1 MKFNLSLIF
10 ILIMFCMLFQSC
22 NKVNVVSKNAIV
34 DANIEYQ
41 TIDGFGVNFNP
52 ALWNGGQQKE
62 AIDLLADNLGADQ
75 FRFDCYG
82 FANWLDPSLQMDNG
96 KWSQSYLDSVY
107 SSSDW
112 KDAWEAFRYL
122 NSKNIVPY
130 FNISGVVPQEWNE
143 PNTKILKNFDAYAE
157 MIATMLDWAR
167 NKENLEF
174 KFVDPFNETD
184 FNGSREG
191 PAIPSQNRIKA
202 VASVVKKLKEYKLN
216 DVKLIVF
223 SDGVI
228 SNESVE
234 PFLKDT
240 SFVNDIYAFSG
251 HTYGN
256 GDEGEGGWY
265 WGHSQMGYLK
275 EMVLKTPYKNA
286 HFWVNEFGDLDQ
298 TNEIEFEFAWRTFR
312 RLLLEMRSGTQSC
325 QFWDGFD
332 NYHKH
337 DSAWTTFGLL
347 KTDSIGSYYKPKTR
361 FYALKHIYRFVKPG
375 FIRMDISD
383 PKTNKYSVHK
393 MWKSGLK
400 NIKIYAFKSPDEKE
414 ITIVGMNL
422 VESDV
427 KLIISIKG
435 MSLEDG
441 GKVSTYI
448 TSRNNNCV
456 RSSITEIKDNSIST
470 IIPERSIFTI
480 STLKADN

>member
-1 MKFNLSLIF
+1 
-10 ILIMFCMLFQSC
+10 
-22 NKVNVVSKNAIV
+22 
-34 DANIEYQ
+34 
-41 TIDGFGVNFNP
+41 
-52 ALWNGGQQKE
+52 
-62 AIDLLADNLGADQ
+62 
-75 FRFDCYG
+75 
-82 FANWLDPSLQMDNG
+82 
-96 KWSQSYLDSVY
+96 
-107 SSSDW
+107 
-112 KDAWEAFRYL
+112 
-122 NSKNIVPY
+122 
-130 FNISGVVPQEWNE
+130 
-143 PNTKILKNFDAYAE
+143 

-202 VASVVKKLKEYKLN
+202 VASVVKKLKEYNLN
-216 DVKLIVF
+216 DLKLIIF
-223 SDGVI
+223 SDGVT
-228 SNESVE
+228 SNERVE

-240 SFVNDIYAFSG
+240 SFINDIYAFSG

-275 EMVLKTPYKNA
+275 EMVLKTPYRNA

-312 RLLLEMRSGTQSC
+312 RLLLEVRSGTQSC
-325 QFWDGFD
+325 QFWDATD

-347 KTDSIGSYYKPKTR
+347 KTDSIGSYYEPKAR

-375 FIRMDISD
+375 FVRIDISD
-383 PKTNKYSVHK
+383 LKTNTYSVHK

-422 VESDV
+422 VESEV
-427 KLIISIKG
+427 KMNISLNGLHLKDA
-435 MSLEDG
+435 SQF
-441 GKVSTYI
+441 STYI
-448 TSRNNNCV
+448 TTRNKAWYKN
-456 RSSITEIKDNSIST
+456 STTEYKDNHISAL
-470 IIPERSIFTI
+470 IPERSIFTI
-480 STLKADN
+480 SNIKIDD